1 MIGYIKGRLEEV
13 MDGAIIVDNN
23 GIGYEILVPA
33 SVIGSLPSK
42 GNEVKIYTYMNV
54 REDLLQLFGF
64 MTRDD
69 LEVFK
74 MLITVSGIGPKGALG
89 ILGVMSAD
97 DVRFAVMSED
107 AKTISK
113 APGIGAKTARK
124 LIIELKDKLNFKD
137 VIEGALDRGESAAAN
152 NSSSADKQIISDAV
166 EALTT
171 LGYSAS
177 DAMKAVRM
185 VEMTDDMTVEM
196 LLKLSLKNM

>member
-97 DVRFAVMSED
+97 DIRFAVMSED

-124 LIIELKDKLNFKD
+124 LIIELVKLPT
-137 VIEGALDRGESAAAN
+137 R
-152 NSSSADKQIISDAV
+152 ISQV
-166 EALTT
+166 
-171 LGYSAS
+171 
-177 DAMKAVRM
+177 
-185 VEMTDDMTVEM
+185 
-196 LLKLSLKNM
+196 LKEK

>member
-74 MLITVSGIGPKGALG
+74 MLII
-89 ILGVMSAD
+89 
-97 DVRFAVMSED
+97 
-107 AKTISK
+107 
-113 APGIGAKTARK
+113 
-124 LIIELKDKLNFKD
+124 
-137 VIEGALDRGESAAAN
+137 
-152 NSSSADKQIISDAV
+152 
-166 EALTT
+166 
-171 LGYSAS
+171 
-177 DAMKAVRM
+177 
-185 VEMTDDMTVEM
+185 
-196 LLKLSLKNM
+196 